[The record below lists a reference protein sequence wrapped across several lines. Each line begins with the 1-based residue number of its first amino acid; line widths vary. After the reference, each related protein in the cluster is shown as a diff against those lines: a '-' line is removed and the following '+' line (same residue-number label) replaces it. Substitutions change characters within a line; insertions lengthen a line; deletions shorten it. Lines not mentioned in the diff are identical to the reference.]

1 MTLPLQGLGMLTGD
15 LGPRHFL
22 QHLLTAKTLV
32 GISCQCLKSDYPPP
46 PKRVDAKLQRVGRK
60 QPVDIWAQALI
71 SLMLLPR
78 SQTKAYEVN

>member
-15 LGPRHFL
+15 LGPPHFL
-22 QHLLTAKTLV
+22 QHLLKAKTLV
-32 GISCQCLKSDYPPP
+32 GISCQRLKSDYPPP